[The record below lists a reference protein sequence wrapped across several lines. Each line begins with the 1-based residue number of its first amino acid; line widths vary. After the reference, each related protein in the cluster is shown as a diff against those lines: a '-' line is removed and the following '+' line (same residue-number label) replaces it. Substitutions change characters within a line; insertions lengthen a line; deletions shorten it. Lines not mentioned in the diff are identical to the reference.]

1 MENMSNAA
9 KLMNKLYLFVVCEE
23 SPQSPFKKHYILR
36 LVLLGDTLCPSS
48 KAVWNTFSTICA

>member
-23 SPQSPFKKHYILR
+23 SPQSPFKKH
-36 LVLLGDTLCPSS
+36 
-48 KAVWNTFSTICA
+48 